1 MIIMVNGA
9 FGVGKTTTTE
19 LLAAR
24 LPNSMIYDPEE
35 VGYMLWKVT
44 TGVEVRGDF
53 QDLPLWRTLSILVA
67 EQLRKQYQRTLI
79 VPMTLAHSPYFQEIK
94 SGLAKF
100 DPDLY
105 HFCLTASVATIHER
119 LAKRGDAEGA
129 WSFQQTARCVQAFQS
144 SEFQEQI
151 DTEQNNPAA
160 IVNII
165 LSRVRSA

>member
-1 MIIMVNGA
+1 MVNGA

-19 LLAAR
+19 LLAAQ

-44 TGVEVRGDF
+44 AGVEVRGDF
-53 QDLPLWRTLSILVA
+53 QDLPLWRTLSIIVA

-79 VPMTLAHSPYFQEIK
+79 VPMTLAYLPYFQEIK
-94 SGLAKF
+94 RGLAQF
-100 DPDLY
+100 DPNLH
-105 HFCLTASVATIHER
+105 HFCLTASVTTIHER
-119 LAKRGDAEGA
+119 LARRGDAEGA

-151 DTEQNNPAA
+151 DTEQNDPET